1 MNTEN
6 RSDSAQTLKQC
17 CAQLYESD
25 LARLL
30 LGDSFHPGGLAL
42 TRRLGELVHLGP
54 QSRVLDVA
62 CGKGTSAAFLA
73 EHFGCE
79 VVGVDYSDRNVTQA
93 NGLAA
98 AKGLTRVHCERAD
111 SEGLRFR
118 RESFDVVICEC
129 AFCTFPDKSAAAR
142 EFARV
147 LRPGGQV
154 GLSDLTRT
162 LVLPREL
169 DGLLAHIACIADAQP
184 VEGYEACLREAGL
197 RVSAIEKHD
206 EALHEMVQQVRG
218 KLLGAEVMVGL
229 KKLDLPGIDFHAAQ
243 LMAKSA
249 QEAIRQG
256 QLGYALISAIKDNLA
271 LFVHY
276 PSRSRYVR

>member
-1 MNTEN
+1 MNTE
-6 RSDSAQTLKQC
+6 RQSDNAQALKQC

-25 LARLL
+25 IARFL

-42 TRRLGELVHLGP
+42 TKRLGDLLHLGP

-62 CGKGTSAAFLA
+62 CGKGGSAVFLA
-73 EHFGCE
+73 EQFGCE
-79 VVGVDYSDRNVTQA
+79 LVGVDYSDGNVSQA

-98 AKGLTRVHCERAD
+98 AKNLTRVHCERAD
-111 SEGLRFR
+111 AEYLPYPSG
-118 RESFDVVICEC
+118 SFDVVICEC

-147 LRPGGQV
+147 LRPGGRV
-154 GLSDLTRT
+154 GLNDLTRS

-169 DGLLAHIACIADAQP
+169 DGLLAHITCIADAQP
-184 VEGYEACLREAGL
+184 IERYQSYLIEAGL
-197 RVSAIEKHD
+197 AVSVIEKHD
-206 EALHEMVQQVRG
+206 QALHEMVQQVRG

-229 KKLDLPGIDFHAAQ
+229 KKLDLPGVDFQAAKQ
-243 LMAKSA
+243 MVTCA

-256 QLGYALISAIKDNLA
+256 QLGYVLIGATK
-271 LFVHY
+271 
-276 PSRSRYVR
+276 P

>member
-1 MNTEN
+1 MNME
-6 RSDSAQTLKQC
+6 RQSDDAQTLKRC

-25 LARLL
+25 LARFL

-42 TRRLGELVHLGP
+42 TRRLGELLHLGP

-62 CGKGTSAAFLA
+62 CGKGTTAALLA

-79 VVGVDYSDRNVTQA
+79 VVGVDYSEQNVAQA

-98 AKGLTRVHCERAD
+98 ARRLTRVHCERGDA
-111 SEGLRFR
+111 EALPFLNA
-118 RESFDVVICEC
+118 SFDAIFCEC

-154 GLSDLTRT
+154 GLSDITRAPS
-162 LVLPREL
+162 LPREL

-184 VEGYEACLREAGL
+184 IEGYKSYLSEAGV
-197 RVSAIEKHD
+197 RVSVIEKHD
-206 EALHEMVQQVRG
+206 EALHQMVQQIRG
-218 KLLGAEVMVGL
+218 KLLAAEVMVGL
-229 KKLDLPGIDFHAAQ
+229 KKLDVPGVDIAA
-243 LMAKSA
+243 AKQMTKSVE
-249 QEAIRQG
+249 EAIGQG
-256 QLGYALISAIKDNLA
+256 QLGYVLISAIK
-271 LFVHY
+271 
-276 PSRSRYVR
+276 P